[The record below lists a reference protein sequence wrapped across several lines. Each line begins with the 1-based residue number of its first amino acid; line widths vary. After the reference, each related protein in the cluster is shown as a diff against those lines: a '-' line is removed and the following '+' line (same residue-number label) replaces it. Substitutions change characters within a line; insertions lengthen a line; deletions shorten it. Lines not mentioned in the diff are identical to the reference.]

1 MNREKAIEF
10 LASGKKVY
18 AVGGHHVVAGA
29 IGSISMGR
37 TADGV
42 TLETSCELIVSDD
55 NGGHV
60 ALYDAMDIFETPQ
73 EAYYQCLSRSVYA
86 LQRQL
91 DSLEQ
96 WRREEERDSSRKEKK
111 ND

>member
-1 MNREKAIEF
+1 MNREKAIEL
-10 LASGKKVY
+10 LASGKRVY
-18 AVGGHHVVAGA
+18 AVGGHHVIAGT
-29 IGSISMGR
+29 INSVFTGR

-42 TLETSCELIVSDD
+42 TLATSCNLVVSDD
-55 NGGHV
+55 NGCHV
-60 ALYDAMDIFETPQ
+60 AVYDATDIFETPQ

-91 DSLEQ
+91 DSLEH
-96 WRREEERDSSRKEKK
+96 WRREEESNVKKEKK

>member
-10 LASGKKVY
+10 LASGKRVY
-18 AVGGHHVVAGA
+18 AVGGHHVLAGT
-29 IGSISMGR
+29 IGSVSMGR

-42 TLETSCELIVSDD
+42 TLETSCDLIVSDD

-60 ALYDAMDIFETPQ
+60 AVYDATDIFETPH

-86 LQRQL
+86 LQREL
-91 DSLEQ
+91 DLLEQ
-96 WRREEERDSSRKEKK
+96 WRREEEESNGRKEKK
-111 ND
+111 Q

>member
-10 LASGKKVY
+10 LASGKRVY
-18 AVGGHHVVAGA
+18 AAGGDHVLAGT
-29 IGSISMGR
+29 IGSVSMER

-42 TLETSCELIVSDD
+42 TLETSCELVSSDD
-55 NGGHV
+55 NSHV
-60 ALYDAMDIFETPQ
+60 AVYDATDIFETPQ
-73 EAYYQCLSRSVYA
+73 EAYYQCLSRGVYA

-96 WRREEERDSSRKEKK
+96 WRREEESDNSRKEKK
-111 ND
+111 NE

>member
-1 MNREKAIEF
+1 MNREKAIEL
-10 LASGKKVY
+10 LASGKRVY
-18 AVGGHHVVAGA
+18 AVGEHHVLAGT
-29 IGSISMGR
+29 IGSVSMER

-42 TLETSCELIVSDD
+42 TLETSCEVVSSDD
-55 NGGHV
+55 NGCHV
-60 ALYDAMDIFETPQ
+60 AVYDAMDIFETPQ

-96 WRREEERDSSRKEKK
+96 WRREEESNGKKEKK

>member
-10 LASGKKVY
+10 LASGKRVY
-18 AVGGHHVVAGA
+18 AVVGHHVLAGT
-29 IGSISMGR
+29 IDSVSMEP

-42 TLETSCELIVSDD
+42 TLKTSCEVVSSDY

-60 ALYDAMDIFETPQ
+60 ALCDATDIFETPQ

-86 LQRQL
+86 LQREL

-96 WRREEERDSSRKEKK
+96 WRREEESNNSRKEKK
-111 ND
+111 Q

>member
-10 LASGKKVY
+10 LASGKRVY
-18 AVGGHHVVAGA
+18 AVGGDHVLAGT
-29 IGSISMGR
+29 IGSVSMGR

-42 TLETSCELIVSDD
+42 TLETSCEVVSSDD
-55 NGGHV
+55 NGYHAAV
-60 ALYDAMDIFETPQ
+60 YDATDIFETPQ

-96 WRREEERDSSRKEKK
+96 WRREEEGNVKKEKK

>member
-10 LASGKKVY
+10 LASGKRVY
-18 AVGGHHVVAGA
+18 AVGGHHVLAGT
-29 IGSISMGR
+29 IGSVSMGR

-42 TLETSCELIVSDD
+42 TLETSCEVVSSDD
-55 NGGHV
+55 NDHV
-60 ALYDAMDIFETPQ
+60 AVYDATDIFETPH

-96 WRREEERDSSRKEKK
+96 WRREEESNGKKEKK
-111 ND
+111 Q

>member
-1 MNREKAIEF
+1 MNREKAIEL
-10 LASGKKVY
+10 LASGKRVY
-18 AVGGHHVVAGA
+18 AVGGHCILSGT
-29 IGSISMGR
+29 IGSVSMGR

-42 TLETSCELIVSDD
+42 TLETSCEVVVSDD
-55 NGGHV
+55 NGCRAAV
-60 ALYDAMDIFETPQ
+60 YDATDIFETPQ

-91 DSLEQ
+91 DSLQE
-96 WRREEERDSSRKEKK
+96 WLRTEESNNSRKEKK

>member
-10 LASGKKVY
+10 LASGKRVY
-18 AVGGHHVVAGA
+18 AVGGHHVLAGT
-29 IGSISMGR
+29 INTVFTRR

-42 TLETSCELIVSDD
+42 TLKTSCEVVSSDYND
-55 NGGHV
+55 HV
-60 ALYDAMDIFETPQ
+60 ALYDATDIFETPQ

-96 WRREEERDSSRKEKK
+96 WRREEEGDNSRKEKK
-111 ND
+111 Q

>member
-10 LASGKKVY
+10 LASGKRVY
-18 AVGGHHVVAGA
+18 AVGGHQVLSGT
-29 IGSISMGR
+29 IGSVSMER

-42 TLETSCELIVSDD
+42 TLETSCEVVSSDD
-55 NGGHV
+55 NDHV
-60 ALYDAMDIFETPQ
+60 AVYDATDIFETPQ

-86 LQRQL
+86 LQREL

-96 WRREEERDSSRKEKK
+96 WRREEESNGKKEKK
-111 ND
+111 NG

>member
-1 MNREKAIEF
+1 MNREKAIEL
-10 LASGKKVY
+10 LASGKRVY
-18 AVGGHHVVAGA
+18 AVGGHQVLAGT
-29 IGSISMGR
+29 IGSVSMGR

-42 TLETSCELIVSDD
+42 TLKTSCDLVVSND
-55 NGGHV
+55 NGCHFAV
-60 ALYDAMDIFETPQ
+60 YDATDIFETPQ
-73 EAYYQCLSRSVYA
+73 EAYYQCLSRGVYA

-96 WRREEERDSSRKEKK
+96 WRREEESNSRKEKK

>member
-10 LASGKKVY
+10 LASGKRVY
-18 AVGGHHVVAGA
+18 AVGGDHVLAGT
-29 IGSISMGR
+29 IGSVSMGR

-42 TLETSCELIVSDD
+42 TLETSCEVVSSDD
-55 NGGHV
+55 NGYHAAV
-60 ALYDAMDIFETPQ
+60 YDATDIFETPH

-96 WRREEERDSSRKEKK
+96 WRREEESNGKKEKK
-111 ND
+111 Q

>member
-10 LASGKKVY
+10 LASGKRVY
-18 AVGGHHVVAGA
+18 AVGGNHVLAGT
-29 IGSISMGR
+29 IGSVSIGR

-42 TLETSCELIVSDD
+42 TLETSCELVSSDD
-55 NGGHV
+55 DCHV
-60 ALYDAMDIFETPQ
+60 AVYDATDIFETPQ

-91 DSLEQ
+91 DFLEQ
-96 WRREEERDSSRKEKK
+96 WRREEESNSRKEKRQ
-111 ND
+111 

>member
-10 LASGKKVY
+10 LASGKRVY
-18 AVGGHHVVAGA
+18 AVGGHHVLAGT
-29 IGSISMGR
+29 IGSVSMER

-42 TLETSCELIVSDD
+42 TLETSCEVVSSDD
-55 NGGHV
+55 NSHV
-60 ALYDAMDIFETPQ
+60 AIYDATDIFETPQ
-73 EAYYQCLSRSVYA
+73 EAYYQCLSRGVYA

-96 WRREEERDSSRKEKK
+96 WRREEESDGKKEKK

>member
-10 LASGKKVY
+10 LASGKRVY
-18 AVGGHHVVAGA
+18 AVGSHYVLAGT
-29 IGSISMGR
+29 IGSVSMER

-42 TLETSCELIVSDD
+42 TLETNCEIVASDD
-55 NGGHV
+55 NCHV
-60 ALYDAMDIFETPQ
+60 AVYNATDIFETPQ

-86 LQRQL
+86 LQREL

-96 WRREEERDSSRKEKK
+96 WRREEESNGKKEKK
-111 ND
+111 NG

>member
-1 MNREKAIEF
+1 MFTR
-10 LASGKKVY
+10 
-18 AVGGHHVVAGA
+18 
-29 IGSISMGR
+29 R

-42 TLETSCELIVSDD
+42 TLETSCDLIVSDD

-60 ALYDAMDIFETPQ
+60 ALYDATDIFETPH

-86 LQRQL
+86 LQREL

-96 WRREEERDSSRKEKK
+96 WRREEEESNGRKEKK
-111 ND
+111 Q